1 MPHGYRRMHFLDD
14 EEAAPEISRPML
26 LRIVGYFR
34 PYRARMT
41 VAFLAILLTAIFGL
55 VPPLLLKSIVDTAL
69 PDGDLWLLGSLVLLS
84 IGATA
89 LQNLIQVGQT
99 YLNTWI
105 AEHIAFNIKNE
116 MYRHLEAMSLGFFSS
131 AKPGEI
137 TMRIDGDV
145 DGVEDVFNSTVVNA
159 LSSICVLVTT
169 TVALVAIDWR
179 LALLGVVMIPL
190 FVIPTRKVG
199 KVRWDIAGK
208 SQEKKAE
215 LNDIIQETMGI
226 SGSTLMK
233 IFTTEA
239 REEEKFRD
247 VNGDVID
254 LQVKETLAGRWF
266 IMTISIFSAIGPM
279 LVYFLGGVLVARGQ
293 SPLTVGAIVTAATL
307 LTRLYGPVTQL
318 SNVHVDVIR
327 SFALFERIFEYLDMK
342 PEVANRADAV
352 DMSVEKGRV
361 DFHDVRFSYAPSREV
376 LHGISFTARPGEM
389 TALVGPSG
397 AGKTTIA
404 NLIPRLYDATGGVVE
419 IDGQD
424 VREVTLESLRR
435 KIGFVMQ
442 EPYLF
447 NATIRENLV
456 YGSPDVTRE
465 EVEETCK
472 TAYIHD
478 FIMSLPN
485 RYDTVVGN
493 RGIKLSGGEKQRISI
508 ARVLLKNPKI
518 IVMDEATSSLDSVSE
533 HYIQKAMVTL
543 LTGRTSIVIAHRLS
557 TILNAD
563 QILVVQA
570 GEIVDSG
577 RHAELLAH
585 SDLYRKLYETQF
597 QTQDRQRGAESE
609 RTRAAE

>member
-1 MPHGYRRMHFLDD
+1 
-14 EEAAPEISRPML
+14 
-26 LRIVGYFR
+26 
-34 PYRARMT
+34 
-41 VAFLAILLTAIFGL
+41 
-55 VPPLLLKSIVDTAL
+55 
-69 PDGDLWLLGSLVLLS
+69 VLLS